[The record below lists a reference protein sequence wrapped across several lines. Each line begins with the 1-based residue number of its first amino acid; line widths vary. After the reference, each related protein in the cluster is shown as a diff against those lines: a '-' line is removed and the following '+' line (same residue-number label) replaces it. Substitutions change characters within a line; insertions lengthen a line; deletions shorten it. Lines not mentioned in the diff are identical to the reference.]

1 MSESGRSVPGSGP
14 RRGAARRG
22 AENAA
27 AGGRRSTARRGCAR
41 AGGGIGGGI
50 TAGGGGG
57 GRGVG
62 LDGIGG
68 EGDDEVAVSL
78 YEFPFFLYSFFLEF
92 RLDRDGGRDSVDLV
106 FGPATA
112 KAKEGPNPN
121 PKAGV
126 LFAFPASHT
135 SPDHHHQAFKLKA
148 LPAFAFPCIFPS

>member
-1 MSESGRSVPGSGP
+1 
-14 RRGAARRG
+14 
-22 AENAA
+22 
-27 AGGRRSTARRGCAR
+27 
-41 AGGGIGGGI
+41 
-50 TAGGGGG
+50 
-57 GRGVG
+57 VG

-78 YEFPFFLYSFFLEF
+78 YDFSFPFFFSSFFF
-92 RLDRDGGRDSVDLV
+92 RVSFGRDGGRDSVDLV

>member
-1 MSESGRSVPGSGP
+1 MELVGKATTRS
-14 RRGAARRG
+14 R
-22 AENAA
+22 
-27 AGGRRSTARRGCAR
+27 C
-41 AGGGIGGGI
+41 
-50 TAGGGGG
+50 
-57 GRGVG
+57 
-62 LDGIGG
+62 
-68 EGDDEVAVSL
+68 L
-78 YEFPFFLYSFFLEF
+78 YTTFPFRFFFLLFFFLEF

-112 KAKEGPNPN
+112 KVKEGPNPN